1 MMYTSL
7 SQTRSDAKMVQ
18 SLVPIWEVCSHPIY
32 KLFNMQYIYPLVTFT
47 TTFQEEYERTGINE
61 AVMAPDPGKPLP
73 QDVLRTFS
81 LGLEFEN
88 VLMEM
93 CGKGQ
98 ETVSSFG
105 NDVEVLKSVACATDA
120 ENLIKLGPANYDY
133 KDPEY
138 LTCLKEGKIL
148 SALAPRGLVLRE
160 KISSTPSKGKDMC
173 PELPFGGE
181 IHSSEMVG
189 APGQKVV
196 FMFL

>member
-7 SQTRSDAKMVQ
+7 SQTRSDVKMVQ

-32 KLFNMQYIYPLVTFT
+32 KLFNIQYIYPLVNF

-73 QDVLRTFS
+73 QDVLRTLS

-93 CGKGQ
+93 CGEGQ

-105 NDVEVLKSVACATDA
+105 NDVEVLKSVACATDE

-148 SALAPRGLVLRE
+148 SALAPQGLVHQE
-160 KISSTPSKGKDMC
+160 KISLMPSKGKDTC